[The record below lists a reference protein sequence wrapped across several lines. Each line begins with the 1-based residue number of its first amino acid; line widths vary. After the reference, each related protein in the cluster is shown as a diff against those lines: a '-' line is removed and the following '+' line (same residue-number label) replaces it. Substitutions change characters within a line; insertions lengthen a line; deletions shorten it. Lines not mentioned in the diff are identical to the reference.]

1 MNQVD
6 WFQMGVKGPLDWS
19 ISNIRIILEII
30 SKTCKFWVFVSV
42 CVCFLAL
49 HWEAVCSYLPQAGCP
64 EVSVYSLL
72 CSELTRCFDTG
83 AKLKMF
89 LFREATNEVLQQTV
103 LMTEVETERNIS
115 WMEPAISLQCGL
127 NIAISIIVN
136 LTWLLFLRS
145 ECAWTRHLSQPCA
158 S

>member
-1 MNQVD
+1 MNGRIRWTDFRQ
-6 WFQMGVKGPLDWS
+6 FSPLDWS

-30 SKTCKFWVFVSV
+30 SKTCKSWGFV

-49 HWEAVCSYLPQAGCP
+49 HWEAVWCYWPQAGCP
-64 EVSVYSLL
+64 EVSAYSLFR
-72 CSELTRCFDTG
+72 SELTRCFDTG

-103 LMTEVETERNIS
+103 LMTEVETERNTS

-127 NIAISIIVN
+127 NIANPITVN
-136 LTWLLFLRS
+136 LTRLLFLQS
-145 ECAWTRHLSQPCA
+145 ECAWTRHLSQSCA